1 MFAVRCPASMLWH
14 PSVHHSLLL
23 LRALQQPH
31 TVQVDPYTAARGRLP
46 VPLLSECAMELSVR
60 YRPRLTSSDASAEA
74 TGPSIAVLYRPEDV
88 LHTLRCPPPT
98 WKGPCLSGEV
108 QAAVSAAFVEYLE
121 ASAVSAHVM
130 SAIDALLVALNT
142 GDMETIRQTHARVM
156 ELVERL
162 EGSIA
167 DEDSLVGSTQ
177 NASEPL
183 STWPLFSVLQFL
195 VEEGGLLMSAFPR
208 TSKAYTRLCSTSK
221 AIGQHRRLMQ
231 RTVEE
236 QLDAGFAS
244 TSSSTTASSSE
255 TRLELDYP
263 ARGFMRDAQRHL
275 AAYNRSMEE
284 RTTEGV
290 TGDKGPLRSR
300 VSGGR
305 LGIQAVPARLPWT
318 LQGTPLRKQ

>member
-31 TVQVDPYTAARGRLP
+31 TLQVDPHSAARGRLP
-46 VPLLSECAMELSVR
+46 VPLLSECAMELTVR
-60 YRPRLTSSDASAEA
+60 YQPGLTSSEAPDESATA
-74 TGPSIAVLYRPEDV
+74 QSLVLYRPEDV
-88 LHTLRCPPPT
+88 LHTLRCPPAA
-98 WKGPCLSGEV
+98 WGGPRLRDEV
-108 QAAVSAAFVEYLE
+108 QTATAVSVVAYLE

-130 SAIDALLVALNT
+130 SAVDALLVALNT

-162 EGSIA
+162 EASIA
-167 DEDSLVGSTQ
+167 DEDGLVESSQT
-177 NASEPL
+177 AAEPL
-183 STWPLFSVLQFL
+183 STWPLFSVLHFL

-208 TSKAYTRLCSTSK
+208 TSKAYTRLSEKNK
-221 AIGQHRRLMQ
+221 AVGQHRRLIR
-231 RTVEE
+231 RTVKE
-236 QLDAGFAS
+236 QLDSRAEAGAS
-244 TSSSTTASSSE
+244 AVSPSPE
-255 TRLELDYP
+255 TQYELDYP
-263 ARGFMRDAQRHL
+263 AKGFLRDVQRHL

-305 LGIQAVPARLPWT
+305 LGMQAVPARLPWT
-318 LQGTPLRKQ
+318 LQNTPLRKQ